1 MKVKELK
8 EILSKLPQDIDIRIG
23 TSYNTSSKIQDIITG
38 NKNTINKLKYIKHII
53 KILQKEIE
61 TRKEGI
67 ESLQYMDYYIRIID
81 DGYGVLQQYYA
92 NKESEWPFASY
103 GWDYKPKK
111 EKDIIKDLKT
121 GIKNLEKE
129 LKEREKELKEIE
141 KDETNNII
149 ELLCYK

>member
-23 TSYNTSSKIQDIITG
+23 TSYDTCSEIQDIITG
-38 NKNTINKLKYIKHII
+38 NKKTINKLKSL
-53 KILQKEIE
+53 KILQKGIA

-67 ESLQYMDYYIRIID
+67 KSLERMDYYIRIVD

-103 GWDYKPKK
+103 GWNHKPKK

-121 GIKNLEKE
+121 GIENLEKV
-129 LKEREKELKEIE
+129 LKEHEKELKEIE
-141 KDETNNII
+141 KDETNNIV
-149 ELLCYK
+149 ELVCYK